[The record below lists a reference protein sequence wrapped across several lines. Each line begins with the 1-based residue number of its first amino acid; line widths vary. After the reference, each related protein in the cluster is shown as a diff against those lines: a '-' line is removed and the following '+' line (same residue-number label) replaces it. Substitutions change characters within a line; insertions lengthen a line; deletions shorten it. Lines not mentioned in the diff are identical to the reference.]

1 MTEQAA
7 VQRDDTET
15 VLASI
20 LKKYAKVN
28 PATITRDQCFQAD
41 LGIDSLAMID
51 VAVAAEDAFGVRIPD
66 DDLERLAT
74 VGDAVDFIQRAKDLG
89 PPL

>member
-1 MTEQAA
+1 MTEETP
-7 VQRDDTET
+7 VQRDDTEA
-15 VLASI
+15 VLAGI
-20 LKKYAKVN
+20 LQRYIKARPAK
-28 PATITRDQCFQAD
+28 ITREQRFQAD

-66 DDLERLAT
+66 EDLERLAT
-74 VGDAVDFIQRAKDLG
+74 VGDAVDYIQRAKDLG